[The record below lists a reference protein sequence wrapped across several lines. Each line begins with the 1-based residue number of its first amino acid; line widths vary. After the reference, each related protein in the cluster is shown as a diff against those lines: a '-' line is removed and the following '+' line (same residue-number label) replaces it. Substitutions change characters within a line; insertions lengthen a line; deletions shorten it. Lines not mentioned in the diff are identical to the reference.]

1 MANCYQ
7 QSMAQALIRKLD
19 DDLLDDYRA
28 AAKANGRSLEAELRD
43 GLARSRPKR
52 QMSREELTAM
62 TNELWARTPDSA
74 AAMDSTPFIRAM
86 RDAR

>member
-1 MANCYQ
+1 
-7 QSMAQALIRKLD
+7 MAQALIRNLD
-19 DDLLDDYRA
+19 DDLVADYRA

-52 QMSREELTAM
+52 KLSREELIAM
-62 TNELWARTPDSA
+62 TQELWARTPDCA
-74 AAMDSTPFIRAM
+74 AAIDSTPYIRDM